1 MAAFYREDKRI
12 SKYIPSE
19 RGQMVI
25 HPFNSR
31 KENYISEE
39 TLPAKSKEWLSAISH
54 YARNRE
60 RYKFLPYNS
69 ALLVID
75 MQEYFLNEESHAFI
89 PSSKAIL
96 PNIKLLLNTYRT
108 HDLPVF
114 FTRHSLKEDE
124 HPGIM
129 EKWWGDV
136 IKEES
141 VLSEIVP
148 SLNPTS
154 SENVIR
160 KTRYSAFQGTELEKF
175 LKQRSVKSV
184 VITGVMTHLC
194 CESTAR
200 EGFMKDYEVYFV
212 VDGTATQNEELHL
225 SSLRTLSHGFSIPII
240 TEEILTEFEEMQ
252 R

>member
-1 MAAFYREDKRI
+1 
-12 SKYIPSE
+12 
-19 RGQMVI
+19 MVI
-25 HPFNSR
+25 HSSNSR

-39 TLPAKSKEWLSAISH
+39 NLPVKSKEWLNAISH
-54 YARNRE
+54 YARNRAK
-60 RYKFLPYNS
+60 YKFLPSHS

-89 PSSKAIL
+89 ASSKAIL
-96 PNIKLLLNTYRT
+96 PNIKLLLSTYRK
-108 HDLPVF
+108 HELPVF

-148 SLNPTS
+148 SLSPSS
-154 SENVIR
+154 SETVIR
-160 KTRYSAFQGTELEKF
+160 KTRYSAFQGTELENF
-175 LKQRSVKSV
+175 LKQRSVKSL

-200 EGFMKDYEVYFV
+200 EGFMKDYEVFFV

-225 SSLRTLSHGFSIPII
+225 SSLRTLSHGFSIPIT
-240 TEEILTEFEEMQ
+240 TEELLTEFEGMQ

>member
-1 MAAFYREDKRI
+1 
-12 SKYIPSE
+12 
-19 RGQMVI
+19 MVI

-31 KENYISEE
+31 KEKYISKEN
-39 TLPAKSKEWLSAISH
+39 LPVKSKEWLKAISH
-54 YARNRE
+54 YARNRAK
-60 RYKFLPYNS
+60 YKFLPSYS

-96 PNIKLLLNTYRT
+96 PNVKILLSTYRKYE
-108 HDLPVF
+108 LPVF

-148 SLNPTS
+148 SLSPS
-154 SENVIR
+154 SWETVIR
-160 KTRYSAFQGTELEKF
+160 KTRYSAFQGTELENF
-175 LKQRSVKSV
+175 LKQKSVKSM

-200 EGFMKDYEVYFV
+200 EGFMKDYEVFFV

-225 SSLRTLSHGFSIPII
+225 SSLRTLSHGFSIPVT
-240 TEEILTEFEEMQ
+240 TEELLTEFEGM
-252 R
+252 RR